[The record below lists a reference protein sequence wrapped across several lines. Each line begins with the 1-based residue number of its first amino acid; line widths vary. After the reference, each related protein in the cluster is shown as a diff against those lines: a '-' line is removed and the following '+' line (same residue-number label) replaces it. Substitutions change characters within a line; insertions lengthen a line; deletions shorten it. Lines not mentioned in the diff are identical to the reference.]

1 MKVDENVN
9 FCLYEIIE
17 NKLRLTM
24 YGASSPTTKMGSTV
38 PSGNTTASTD
48 ETFVVLTRADPN
60 PTDVDPVD
68 DST

>member
-1 MKVDENVN
+1 MKLKEKNTVRA
-9 FCLYEIIE
+9 IIE

-24 YGASSPTTKMGSTV
+24 YGASSPTTKMGSIV
-38 PSGNTTASTD
+38 PPGRVTPKMFT
-48 ETFVVLTRADPN
+48 VLTRADPN